1 MTIEQEIIT
10 LLRNAERPMRIPG
23 ITRHV
28 STQHE
33 CRVGRILRDMID
45 RGIVRIIET
54 HSAGTAG
61 YMLSE

>member
-1 MTIEQEIIT
+1 MNLEQEIIT
-10 LLRNAERPMRIPG
+10 LLRNAEHPMRIPG

-45 RGIVRIIET
+45 RGIVRATENNT
-54 HSAGTAG
+54 AGTQG
-61 YMLSE
+61 YMLNE